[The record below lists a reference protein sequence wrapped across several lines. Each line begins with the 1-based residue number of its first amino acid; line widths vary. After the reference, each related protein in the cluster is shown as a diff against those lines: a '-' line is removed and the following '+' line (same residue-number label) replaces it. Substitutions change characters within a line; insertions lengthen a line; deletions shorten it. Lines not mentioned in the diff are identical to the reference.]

1 MKKKKLFIITKENV
15 LLLKKLFWM
24 ILIINLFVKTRIIK
38 CYNSF
43 LRLDKNIIDSNNIS
57 DNLYFITI
65 LLSLLFL
72 LFLLLNLIN
81 KVFKIVSNLVIPIL
95 LFTSI

>member
-1 MKKKKLFIITKENV
+1 
-15 LLLKKLFWM
+15 M

-38 CYNSF
+38 FYNSF
-43 LRLDKNIIDSNNIS
+43 LRLDKHIIDSNNIS

-81 KVFKIVSNLVIPIL
+81 KVFKIVSNFVMPIL